1 VDIRKSKTHT
11 NERFADQHRFEHW
24 YRDNQVYFIT
34 ATVRDHAHAFA
45 TEEAKHVFWTQWEKY
60 TKEFEYTSWVTSL
73 MNNHYHDLGYNKHAD
88 NLPVMMQRIHGSVAK
103 LTNGLLDVRI
113 APFWIDHGKQNY
125 FDGCIRDVLQCERAY
140 RYTYLQSVRHRICSD
155 PSQYP
160 HTRVRIDLAVG
171 IKRAVKLKAFLEGV
185 PYARYDRRRQRRP
198 HAG

>member
-1 VDIRKSKTHT
+1 MDIRKSKTHT

-125 FDGCIRDVLQCERAY
+125 FDGCIRDVLQCERCV
-140 RYTYLQSVRHRICSD
+140 SVHVLAEREAPDLLRPVAIPAHACSD
-155 PSQYP
+155 RSRCWNQ
-160 HTRVRIDLAVG
+160 ASC
-171 IKRAVKLKAFLEGV
+171 
-185 PYARYDRRRQRRP
+185 
-198 HAG
+198 